1 MELLNAD
8 EVATLLQLSRNK
20 IVIMA
25 RNGDIPAYL
34 LLGKLRFD
42 ADEIAEWVKKL
53 RVRPGDPVRLEV

>member
-20 IVIMA
+20 VVLMA
-25 RNGDIPAYL
+25 KSGEIPAYV

-42 ADEIAEWVKKL
+42 ADEIAAWVKKL
-53 RVRPGDPVRLEV
+53 RVEPGDSVRLEV

>member
-53 RVRPGDPVRLEV
+53 RVHPGDPVRLEV

>member
-1 MELLNAD
+1 MEYLNAD

-42 ADEIAEWVKKL
+42 AS
-53 RVRPGDPVRLEV
+53 VR

>member
-1 MELLNAD
+1 
-8 EVATLLQLSRNK
+8 
-20 IVIMA
+20 MA